1 MTAPLTDSVRAHAAA
16 ICARARHV
24 AIDEEALLAVVPA
37 PPAEPPALDPEVHF
51 LEGSELE
58 VATYLLCVDAIN
70 FGSGWFPTLNKRVR
84 ADGRAVS
91 GATTI
96 AWDLADAFRAQGAWD
111 AAALRALRADELAE
125 LLHQRADH
133 ELMSL
138 YAQALRQLGAWLG
151 ERTPLDVVAEAGS
164 SAVAL
169 AGALAGGMAMWD
181 DRGFFKRAQLAASDL
196 ALAGIA
202 RFDDLAELTIFA
214 DNLVPH
220 VLRCDGA
227 LVYDEPLAA
236 AIEAGELLPAGG
248 AEEEVRAAAVHA
260 GARLAG
266 HLGIPEHELDHL
278 LWNRGQAP
286 EYKARPR
293 HRCRSI
299 FY

>member
-1 MTAPLTDSVRAHAAA
+1 MAAALTDAVRAHAAA
-16 ICARARHV
+16 VCAQARHV
-24 AIDEEALLAVVPA
+24 RIDEEALLAVVP
-37 PPAEPPALDPEVHF
+37 EPPAAPPTLDPEVHF

-58 VATYLLCVDAIN
+58 VATYLLGVDTIN
-70 FGSGWFPTLNKRVR
+70 FGSGWFPTLAKRRR
-84 ADGRAVS
+84 ADGSTVS

-96 AWDLADAFRAQGAWD
+96 AWDLADAFRADGAPD
-111 AAALRALRADELAE
+111 AAALRATRTPELASR
-125 LLHQRADH
+125 LGQRPDH
-133 ELMSL
+133 ELMAL
-138 YAQALRQLGAWLG
+138 YAQALRQLGLWLG
-151 ERTPLDVVAEAGS
+151 DRTALDVVAEAGA
-164 SAVAL
+164 SAVRL
-169 AGALAGGMAMWD
+169 AGMLATGMAMWD

-202 RFDDLAELTIFA
+202 RFDDLHELTVFA

-227 LVYDEPLAA
+227 LHYDDALAA

-248 AEEEVRAAAVHA
+248 AEEEIRAAAVHA
-260 GARLAG
+260 GALLAA

-278 LWNRGQAP
+278 LWNRGQGAP
-286 EYKARPR
+286 YKARSR

>member
-1 MTAPLTDSVRAHAAA
+1 MAAPLTDSVRAHAAA
-16 ICARARHV
+16 VCARARHV
-24 AIDEEALLAVVPA
+24 AVDEEALLRVVPE

-58 VATYLLCVDAIN
+58 VATYLLCADAIN
-70 FGSGWFPTLNKRVR
+70 FGSGWFPTLNKRLR
-84 ADGRAVS
+84 ADGTPVS

-96 AWDLADAFRAQGAWD
+96 AWDLADAFRAHGAPD
-111 AAALRALRADELAE
+111 AAALRSTRADQLAG
-125 LLHQRADH
+125 LLGQRADH

-151 ERTPLDVVAEAGS
+151 ERTPLDVVAAAEG
-164 SAVAL
+164 SAVAF

-196 ALAGIA
+196 ALAGLA
-202 RFDDLAELTIFA
+202 RFGDLDELTVFA

-227 LVYDEPLAA
+227 LHYDDALAA
-236 AIEAGELLPAGG
+236 AIDAEEVLPAGG
-248 AEEEVRAAAVHA
+248 AEEEIRAAAVHA